1 MQSPVKDLRRPD
13 FERPKLE
20 MPEFEMPKIDLSN
33 VEIPK
38 VDVGKA
44 IADAATAVG
53 LSKPRRSRWPFVI
66 GAGIIVAVAGWTAMN
81 SSTVR
86 DRLSQAKSWI
96 SERVAD
102 MRAGRVRGA
111 GGLHRRRDEAD
122 RGLDR
127 HDRRLRS
134 DVARL
139 PRRVR
144 CVQGVARHER
154 ALDGGHHVAIANS
167 ARPSDRP
174 GLPARAAQRWRSV
187 AP

>member
-1 MQSPVKDLRRPD
+1 MQSPVKDVRMPD

-20 MPEFEMPKIDLSN
+20 MPEFELPKIDLSN

-53 LSKPRRSRWPFVI
+53 LTKPRRSRWPFVI
-66 GAGIIVAVAGWTAMN
+66 GAGIIIAVAGWTAMN

-102 MRAGRVRGA
+102 MRSGEYEEPVAFTAAETKPIEDSIDTVVSDPMSPDYPEGLGTSTESLATNGRSTA
-111 GGLHRRRDEAD
+111 ASTRR
-122 RGLDR
+122 
-127 HDRRLRS
+127 
-134 DVARL
+134 
-139 PRRVR
+139 
-144 CVQGVARHER
+144 
-154 ALDGGHHVAIANS
+154 
-167 ARPSDRP
+167 
-174 GLPARAAQRWRSV
+174 
-187 AP
+187 